1 MKARALLAAAAF
13 AAAPFAWA
21 SSASAADTLPRAL
34 TQPAVQTPRALG
46 AATLAVARA
55 GKRLVA
61 VGERGTVLL
70 SDDNGTSWHQAQVP
84 MQATL
89 TAVRFADDH
98 DGWAVGHLGA
108 VLHSAD
114 GGTTWA
120 MQLDGVAAARSMVS
134 AAQRGGD
141 AALLHRA
148 QRLVAE
154 GPDKPFLDIEIASP
168 SRSYVVGAYGL
179 AFETGDGGAHWLPIT
194 GRLPNPKGLHLYGVR
209 VLGDTIVIAGEQGLL
224 LRSTDNGASFTA
236 LASPYNGSFFGLLA
250 TRDGLLLAYGLRGH
264 AYRSGDRGASWE
276 PVDTGVAVSIVA
288 GIEFADGALALLA
301 QNGDV
306 LVSRD
311 SGRSFAR
318 QPARDNLPASGLA
331 QAADGKRVI
340 TSLRGV
346 RRD

>member
-1 MKARALLAAAAF
+1 MKARALLAVVAFAAF
-13 AAAPFAWA
+13 AASPSAW
-21 SSASAADTLPRAL
+21 SADTLPRAL

-55 GKRLVA
+55 GARLVA

-70 SDDNGTSWHQAQVP
+70 SDDNGTTWRQAQVP
-84 MQATL
+84 VQTTL

-98 DGWAVGHLGA
+98 HGWAVGHLGT
-108 VLHSAD
+108 VLHSTD
-114 GGTTWA
+114 GGTTWTR
-120 MQLDGVAAARSMVS
+120 QLDGVAAAQSMLS

-168 SRSYVVGAYGL
+168 SKIYVVGAYGL
-179 AFETGDGGAHWLPIT
+179 AFETDDGGAHWLPIT
-194 GRLPNPKGLHLYGVR
+194 ARLPNPKGLHLYGVR
-209 VLGDTIVIAGEQGLL
+209 ALGDTVVIAGEQGLL

-236 LASPYNGSFFGLLA
+236 VASPYKGSFFGLLA
-250 TRDGLLLAYGLRGH
+250 TRDGLLLAHGLRGH
-264 AYRSGDRGASWE
+264 AYRSADRGASWE
-276 PVDTGVAVSIVA
+276 PVDTGVTVTIVA
-288 GIEFADGALALLA
+288 GTELADGAPALLA

-306 LVSRD
+306 LISRD
-311 SGRSFAR
+311 NGRSFAR
-318 QPARDNLPASGLA
+318 QAARDNLAASGLA

>member
-1 MKARALLAAAAF
+1 MKARALLAAAWLS
-13 AAAPFAWA
+13 AAPL
-21 SSASAADTLPRAL
+21 ASAADMLPRAL
-34 TQPAVQTPRALG
+34 AQPAVQTPRALG
-46 AATLAVARA
+46 AATLAVTRA
-55 GKRLVA
+55 GARLVA

-70 SDDNGTSWHQAQVP
+70 SDDNGIGWRQAQVP
-84 MQATL
+84 VQAAL
-89 TAVRFADDH
+89 TAVRFADDRN
-98 DGWAVGHLGA
+98 GWAVGHLGA

-114 GGTTWA
+114 GGATWA
-120 MQLDGVAAARSMVS
+120 TQLEGVAAAQSLLAS
-134 AAQRGGD
+134 AQRSGD

-179 AFETGDGGAHWLPIT
+179 AFETADAGAHWQPISA
-194 GRLPNPKGLHLYGVR
+194 RLPNPKGLHLYGVR
-209 VLGDTIVIAGEQGLL
+209 ALGDTIVIAGEQGLL
-224 LRSTDNGASFTA
+224 LRSTDGGASFTA
-236 LASPYNGSFFGLLA
+236 LASPYKGSFFGLLA

-264 AYRSGDRGASWE
+264 AYRSADRGATWE
-276 PVDTGVAVSIVA
+276 PVDTGVTVSIVA
-288 GIEFADGALALLA
+288 GIELADGAPALLA

-311 SGRSFAR
+311 GGRSFAR
-318 QPARDNLPASGLA
+318 QAARDNVPASGLA

-340 TSLRGV
+340 SSLRGV